1 MKKQNRVAT
10 ISINI
15 FDIPSDFK
23 PCVKRTDLSTRNSNL
38 FTENQSSE
46 HWRSTS
52 KKVGEI
58 NGSFSR
64 QLSPKKHVKL
74 AESHN
79 GKRTTIDL
87 SWKTESMCLNK

>member
-1 MKKQNRVAT
+1 MQPGTPQTQGKSIITQPMKKQNRVAT

-52 KKVGEI
+52 KKVG
-58 NGSFSR
+58 
-64 QLSPKKHVKL
+64 
-74 AESHN
+74 
-79 GKRTTIDL
+79 
-87 SWKTESMCLNK
+87 